1 MKKLIRGIAAT
12 CAACCTGLL
21 VLISAVSFSMPNSY
35 SVIEGD
41 NLTLQTVLPLSVG
54 DRDTGESSKLVGMT
68 SGNKVNMEL
77 KLFGFVP
84 VKEVSVQVVEPKS
97 VIPAGTPF
105 GVKMFTQGV
114 IVVGLTEV
122 PTKDGTVCPAK
133 EAGIRTG
140 DVILKIDGHSVGN
153 NEDIADIISKSE
165 GRALKVEMKRKD
177 VAFNVSI
184 QPALSQTDTQYKGG
198 MWVRDS
204 SAGIGTITY
213 YDSETGSFGGLGH
226 AITDVDTGE
235 IMPLS
240 SGEVVDVDILG
251 AVKGKKGAPGELK
264 GTFRTQKPVGSLLA
278 NRETGVFGKLLNPIS
293 YREPM
298 PVAMKQDVKEGEAKI
313 ICTVDENIAQEF
325 DIKIERVN
333 LNDTAPTKNMVIK
346 VTDPRLLEK
355 TGGIVQGMS
364 GSPIIQD
371 GKVIGAVTHVFVND
385 STKGYG
391 IFIENMLKTAATV
404 SAQQKAS

>member
-54 DRDTGESSKLVGMT
+54 DRDSGENSRLVGMT

-140 DVILKIDGHSVGN
+140 DVILKIDGHAVGN

-165 GRALKVEMKRKD
+165 GRKLKVEMKRKD

-213 YDSETGSFGGLGH
+213 YDSESGSFGGLGH

-251 AVKGKKGAPGELK
+251 AVKGKKGTPGELK
-264 GTFRTQKPVGSLLA
+264 GAFRTQKPVGSLLA

-404 SAQQKAS
+404 NAQQKAS